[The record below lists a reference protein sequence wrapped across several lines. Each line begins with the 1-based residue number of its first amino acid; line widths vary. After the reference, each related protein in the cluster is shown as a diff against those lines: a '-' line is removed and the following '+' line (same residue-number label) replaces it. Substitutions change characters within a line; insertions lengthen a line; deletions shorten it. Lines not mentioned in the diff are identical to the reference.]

1 MNCYIAYGQGGL
13 KLEINIPVL
22 YWDIFRCFLSKHPD
36 IQEDILSAVKQR
48 LEECYQELK
57 TATLQVLWLDS
68 ICKASRRKH
77 DNKIQNEWNSY
88 PITRTS
94 RPRAQEFV
102 WKTRYSW
109 TSKGLTF
116 FSGNKA
122 VLFLFLHVHAWW
134 QKKTFQIP
142 PTTLM
147 PDKGWWCFSPVKV
160 HPLLNVVTG
169 WTVNASSTDWLTGLW
184 HMSRRL

>member
-1 MNCYIAYGQGGL
+1 MLTIDSHRTKAYWWLTIGLDSKFIVSRQTPASSERQWTAIAYGQGGL

-22 YWDIFRCFLSKHPD
+22 YRDIFRCFLSKHPD

-48 LEECYQELK
+48 LEECNQELK

-109 TSKGLTF
+109 TSKSLTF
-116 FSGNKA
+116 FS
-122 VLFLFLHVHAWW
+122 VL
-134 QKKTFQIP
+134 TS
-142 PTTLM
+142 
-147 PDKGWWCFSPVKV
+147 C
-160 HPLLNVVTG
+160 
-169 WTVNASSTDWLTGLW
+169 
-184 HMSRRL
+184 